1 MELFWERGYE
11 ATSIADITAAIG
23 IGAPSLYAAFGGKRE
38 LFGRVVELYLSK
50 YHGWMAAA
58 LGNEPTLRAGIDRLL
73 AEAALA
79 YTRSGHPPG
88 CLVITAATNC
98 TSPDVQEMLRAV
110 RNTSVSQL
118 EHVIGAA
125 VEHGELSPGANARAL
140 AMFTATV
147 MQGMAQRARDG
158 ATRQELHAVA
168 KLAAAAWP
176 WATPLPPHGRT
187 RGERS

>member
-1 MELFWERGYE
+1 MELFWEHGYE

-38 LFGRVVELYLSK
+38 LFCKAVELYLNK
-50 YHGWMAAA
+50 HHGWMAAA
-58 LGNEPTLRAGIDRLL
+58 LRNAPTLRAGIDRLL

-79 YTRSGHPPG
+79 YTRPGHPRG
-88 CLVITAATNC
+88 CLVITSATNC
-98 TSPDVQEMLRAV
+98 TSPEVQDMLRAV
-110 RNTSVSQL
+110 RNTAVSQL
-118 EHVIGAA
+118 EHVVTAA
-125 VEHGELSPGANARAL
+125 IEKEELSAGANTRTL

-158 ATRQELHAVA
+158 ATRQELRDVA

-176 WATPLPPHGRT
+176 WVA
-187 RGERS
+187 